1 MIIAGMLRVKN
12 EARWIKRSIESIAPL
27 CNAGIW
33 VLDDNSTDDTLE
45 LAWAAGACVIPSPFV
60 TLNEARDKNMLLQM
74 ALHAKPDWIICIDG
88 DEELS
93 GDYRDN
99 LALTMRTTR
108 AYSISLPIWYLWD
121 RPDQLRVDGVYGNF
135 HRESVFRPVPG
146 ARFHEAGS
154 GPNFHCGNVPSIPP
168 SLRDRREVVNAP
180 LLHYGYMELITASL
194 SSQAS
199 SSAELRKVIEES
211 ITNSR
216 DTIIVLEKLA
226 LRIGSL
232 PCIVSDP
239 IDGSR
244 TKIEP
249 SRIRHAG
256 G

>member
-1 MIIAGMLRVKN
+1 MLRVKN

-154 GPNFHCGNVPSIPP
+154 GPNFHGGNVPSIPP

-180 LLHYGYMELITASL
+180 LLHYGYMERDDR
-194 SSQAS
+194 
-199 SSAELRKVIEES
+199 LRKYSWYNAKDPDNRAEDCYRHMVQG
-211 ITNSR
+211 
-216 DTIIVLEKLA
+216 DIVQVPADAVLK
-226 LRIGSL
+226 
-232 PCIVSDP
+232 
-239 IDGSR
+239 
-244 TKIEP
+244 
-249 SRIRHAG
+249 HAG
-256 G
+256 PLKLRAI

>member
-1 MIIAGMLRVKN
+1 MLRVKN

-180 LLHYGYMELITASL
+180 LLHYGYMERDDR
-194 SSQAS
+194 
-199 SSAELRKVIEES
+199 LRKYSWYNAKDPDNRAEDCYRHMVQG
-211 ITNSR
+211 
-216 DTIIVLEKLA
+216 DIVQVPADAVLK
-226 LRIGSL
+226 
-232 PCIVSDP
+232 
-239 IDGSR
+239 
-244 TKIEP
+244 
-249 SRIRHAG
+249 HAG
-256 G
+256 PLKLRAI